1 MFILKFT
8 ICNFIF
14 LERCISHLRYIS
26 IARYISEMYSK
37 IYHYGQKDIS
47 FSQISQILEIYL
59 SISRYISRK
68 IYLPWHFSAKRY
80 IFRRYI
86 SLKIYLSQRYNSGT
100 QFPEIYL
107 SCTKDISFSRKII
120 SPMLCTS
127 HNFFSSGFVFKFTF
141 KNYYVAKNPSEWH
154 LNENSP
160 F

>member
-1 MFILKFT
+1 M
-8 ICNFIF
+8 
-14 LERCISHLRYIS
+14 ERYISHLRYIS
-26 IARYISEMYSK
+26 KFGGK
-37 IYHYGQKDIS
+37 IYLFTQKIYLHY
-47 FSQISQILEIYL
+47 EIYL
-59 SISRYISRK
+59 RNVFKNISLWPKRYIFFTDFSDFGDIFSNSE

-107 SCTKDISFSRKII
+107 YCTKDISFSRKII

-141 KNYYVAKNPSEWH
+141 KNYSVAKNPSEWH